1 MRRNL
6 EEMKMDWEDLH
17 VNALFHGLPS
27 RFHHLRNEQFGGSA
41 RKTAADIELTI
52 ANIDAAASYF
62 ASSSP
67 AALAVSV
74 CRSDETLTAFYTRL
88 SCKWRQPSAAHPCAR
103 CGSPD
108 HWVVSCPSPPVSS
121 HPAHPGAPDSQRSR
135 RTQATSCPMG
145 ALRGR
150 QVLRQTF
157 RHVFSATVARRP
169 LMILQGQIEIGE
181 TGA

>member
-1 MRRNL
+1 MRRLGTMRRHL

-41 RKTAADIELTI
+41 RKTAADIELTV

-74 CRSDETLTAFYTRL
+74 CRSDETLTAFYTKL
-88 SCKWRQPSAAHPCAR
+88 SCKGRQPSAAHPCAR

-108 HWVVSCPSPPVSS
+108 HWVVSCPSPPTSS

-135 RTQATSCPMG
+135 RTQATS
-145 ALRGR
+145 
-150 QVLRQTF
+150 
-157 RHVFSATVARRP
+157 
-169 LMILQGQIEIGE
+169 
-181 TGA
+181 